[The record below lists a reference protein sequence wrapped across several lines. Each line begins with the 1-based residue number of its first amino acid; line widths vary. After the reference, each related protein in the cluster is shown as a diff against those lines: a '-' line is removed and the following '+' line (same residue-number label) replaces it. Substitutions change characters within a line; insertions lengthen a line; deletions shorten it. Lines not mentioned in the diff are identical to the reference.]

1 MKKVI
6 LMLAVCFS
14 TAPAMVTKTRLEYLP
29 LVKSLKVYF
38 EQKNGPSSSD
48 YNITIPIRPSVMEC
62 KKFSKEKILGL
73 VQDEQDNVIIPLVA
87 TVKDE
92 NDLLILVKIDGAT
105 QQAKRFYIRNVACAV
120 DTVQIKQKLAHG
132 PRYIAKFSPSCPY
145 RKVMIKGVIDKASC
159 TINGVEK

>member
-6 LMLAVCFS
+6 MMLAVCFS
-14 TAPAMVTKTRLEYLP
+14 TAPAMVKKTRIEYLP
-29 LVKSLKVYF
+29 LIKSLKVYF
-38 EQKNGPSSSD
+38 ELANGASSSD
-48 YNITIPIRPSVMEC
+48 YTIAVPIRPPVMEY

-73 VQDEQDNVIIPLVA
+73 VQDEQDNVIIPVVA

-105 QQAKRFYIRNVACAV
+105 QQAKRFYVRNVACTV
-120 DTVQIKQKLAHG
+120 DTVQIKQTLAHG
-132 PRYIAKFSPSCPY
+132 PTYIARFWANKPY
-145 RKVMIKGVIDKASC
+145 KKVMVSGVISKASC